1 MIVRQPL
8 QCRILNVSK
17 ILKTIN
23 SYLISTN
30 KLSMLIRG
38 LFKKNILIGD
48 LDKAVLDET
57 IVLNQISKQ

>member
-30 KLSMLIRG
+30 KLSMLIRR
-38 LFKKNILIGD
+38 LLKKNILIGD